1 MPLTHINPGTLHVNP
16 AFSQGVL
23 IEPPGSLLIVGG
35 QDGTDASGAIVPGG
49 LREQTAQALRNVLAV
64 LAATGCTQEH
74 VAKMTIH
81 VVAPADIMAGFSAS
95 QEVWGQ
101 HPTAITVLQVAALGR
116 PEALVEI
123 DAIAQVPAG

>member
-1 MPLTHINPGTLHVNP
+1 
-16 AFSQGVL
+16 
-23 IEPPGSLLIVGG
+23 
-35 QDGTDASGAIVPGG
+35 
-49 LREQTAQALRNVLAV
+49 
-64 LAATGCTQEH
+64 
-74 VAKMTIH
+74 
-81 VVAPADIMAGFSAS
+81 MAGFSAS

>member
-35 QDGTDASGAIVPGG
+35 QDGTDATGAIVPGG

>member
-1 MPLTHINPGTLHVNP
+1 MPLTHLNPDTLHVNP

-23 IEPPGSLLIVGG
+23 IQPPGNLLIVGG
-35 QDGTDASGAIVPGG
+35 QDGTDGAGAIVPGG

-64 LAATGCTQEH
+64 LAAAGCTQQH

-81 VVAPADIMAGFSAS
+81 VVAPADIMEGFAAA

-116 PEALVEI
+116 PDALVEI
-123 DAIAQVPAG
+123 DALAQVPAG